1 MYVDMSSC
9 LSSVLWGGGVGRGT
23 HLVEVLPLCSGIQAG
38 RLYATTPA
46 GSVGRCWDGG
56 Q

>member
-1 MYVDMSSC
+1 MSSY
-9 LSSVLWGGGVGRGT
+9 LSSVLGGEGVERGT
-23 HLVEVLPLCSGIQAG
+23 HLVEVLLLCSGIQAG